1 MDSIHQKQQAILENE
16 RRFANTVS
24 AEVID
29 KPKLNIWMIL
39 IPVIFVHYFYRL
51 KKYAEGRKDFARN
64 FLLTRERALAEAASA
79 VESNRQPDTGP
90 LVRMSSIPEGTS
102 KAYIRWLN
110 VLLEHYRELLQ
121 SPGGSYEVLVR
132 AAYKNRTNY
141 LLFLNT
147 LGDVEKG
154 FNRELKPHLTKET
167 PDANGIIQTIES
179 CCANIRRA
187 EAERIFP

>member
-1 MDSIHQKQQAILENE
+1 MNSTQEKQQAILESE
-16 RRFANTVS
+16 RRFANAVS
-24 AEVID
+24 AAVID
-29 KPKLNIWMIL
+29 KPKLSIWMIL

-64 FLLTRERALAEAASA
+64 FLLTRKRALEEAAAA
-79 VESNRQPDTGP
+79 VDAKRPPDTGP

-110 VLLEHYRELLQ
+110 VLLDHFVDLLK
-121 SPGGSYEVLVR
+121 SDGDSYEALVK
-132 AAYKNRTNY
+132 AVYKNRTNY
-141 LLFLNT
+141 LLYLNT

-154 FNRELKPHLTKET
+154 FNRELKPHINAET
-167 PDANGIIQTIES
+167 PDANGIIQSIER
-179 CCANIRRA
+179 CCIEIRRA